1 MKVLAIGRLRQGA
14 DAHQIARRARD
25 EMRALWQL
33 YRDGIVREMYSPG
46 GPGSVLVI
54 EVAAR
59 EEAEALLASLP
70 LAAEGIIDFE
80 LIELR
85 PFSGLEAL
93 FAGQPPAPDRGEEQG
108 KS

>member
-1 MKVLAIGRLRQGA
+1 MKLLAIGRLRQGA
-14 DAHQIARRARD
+14 DAYQIALRTHD

-54 EVAAR
+54 EATAR
-59 EEAEALLASLP
+59 QEAEAILASLP
-70 LAAEGIIDFE
+70 LAADGVIDFE

-85 PFSGLEAL
+85 PFSGLEVL
-93 FAGQPPAPDRGEEQG
+93 FAGQPPAPDRGQG
-108 KS
+108 PGLA